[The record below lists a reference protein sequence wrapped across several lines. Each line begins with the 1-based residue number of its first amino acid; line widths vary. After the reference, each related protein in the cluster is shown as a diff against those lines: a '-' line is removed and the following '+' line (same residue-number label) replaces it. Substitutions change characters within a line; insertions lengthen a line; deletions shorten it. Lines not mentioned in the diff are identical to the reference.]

1 MLNKIWAVMILCGI
15 VTAAFTGN
23 IAQVGI
29 SILDSSK
36 EAVNLCITMLGIMSM
51 WSGIIGIAAKAGV
64 IKGLTDLIRPVLK
77 FLFPDI
83 PREHIANEYIA
94 SNMISNVL
102 GLGWAATPA
111 GLMAMKEL
119 KKLNNDSHTA
129 SVDMCTFLIINMSSL
144 QLIPVNIIAYRSQY
158 GSVSPSGILLA
169 GIIATTCSTL
179 VGTAFALIAK
189 RAG

>member
-51 WSGIIGIAAKAGV
+51 WSGLIGIAAKAGV

-77 FLFPDI
+77 FLFPEI
-83 PREHIANEYIA
+83 PRGHIVNEYIA

-111 GLMAMKEL
+111 GLMAMK
-119 KKLNNDSHTA
+119 
-129 SVDMCTFLIINMSSL
+129 
-144 QLIPVNIIAYRSQY
+144 
-158 GSVSPSGILLA
+158 
-169 GIIATTCSTL
+169 
-179 VGTAFALIAK
+179 
-189 RAG
+189 